1 MYCVYCGKE
10 IADTDTTC
18 PKCGKEALRPAPQ
31 LGSTRDAFGQML
43 ADTERAARELAL
55 GAARLSE
62 KVASKA
68 KRAAEDPGEAARK
81 TAKRVAEELDR
92 ARRDLE
98 KVLRDL

>member
-10 IADTDTTC
+10 IGDADSKC
-18 PKCGKEALRPAPQ
+18 PGCGKEVVRPVPPS
-31 LGSTRDAFGQML
+31 GSTRDALGQML
-43 ADTERAARELAL
+43 ADTERAARDLAL

-81 TAKRVAEELDR
+81 TARRVSEELDR